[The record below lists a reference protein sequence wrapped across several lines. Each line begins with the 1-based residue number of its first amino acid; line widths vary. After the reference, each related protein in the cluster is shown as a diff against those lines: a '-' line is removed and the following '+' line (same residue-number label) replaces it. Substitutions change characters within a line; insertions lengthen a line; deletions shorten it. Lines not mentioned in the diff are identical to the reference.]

1 MQGKIVV
8 TVLGGD
14 KVGIVAGV
22 SEKLAELGVNIID
35 ITQTIFEG
43 GIFAMIMLVEGN
55 KETKVD
61 LDVFNKEME
70 ALGENLKIKIYAQ
83 HENIFKYMHRI

>member
-8 TVLGGD
+8 TVLGSD

-22 SEKLAELGVNIID
+22 SEKLSELNVNIVD

-55 KETKVD
+55 TSNVD
-61 LDVFNKEME
+61 LEQFNKEMGS
-70 ALGENLKIKIYAQ
+70 LGEKLKVKIYAQ